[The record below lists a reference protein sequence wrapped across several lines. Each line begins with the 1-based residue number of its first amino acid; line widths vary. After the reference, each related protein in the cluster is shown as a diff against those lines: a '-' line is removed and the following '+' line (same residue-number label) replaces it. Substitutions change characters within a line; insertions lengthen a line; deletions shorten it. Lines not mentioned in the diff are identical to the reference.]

1 MPSLMRFLTVVGVL
15 LGLGFA
21 SLYGLANFVSPRPRE
36 MVVTIPAQRLKPQ
49 TAETAARNPKTA
61 GTETAGTETGATAA
75 ESPATR

>member
-21 SLYGLANFVSPRPRE
+21 CFYGLANFVSPRSRE

-49 TAETAARNPKTA
+49 SAEAVARNPKTA
-61 GTETAGTETGATAA
+61 GTETAGTDAA
-75 ESPATR
+75 AVESPTTR